1 MTLLK
6 VDARIDGFKLKSE
19 DKTLRHT
26 IRTRY
31 INLDHIEM
39 IYEDEVVL
47 YRDGRPVLKDG
58 KTVYET
64 VTRIRLTHQRETTL
78 YEHKEIKEVTENI
91 THMFEYEVLQP
102 MSDVI
107 DAINEALPD
116 MCVCDT
122 TEDKPEKPD
131 TPEKE

>member
-1 MTLLK
+1 MILLK
-6 VDARIDGFKLKSE
+6 VDARLDGVVKGE
-19 DKTLRHT
+19 DELTRHP
-26 IRTRY
+26 IKTRY
-31 INLDHIEM
+31 INLNHVEM
-39 IYEDEVVL
+39 IYEDQVLVYNEGTVVK
-47 YRDGRPVLKDG
+47 KDG
-58 KTVYET
+58 KDVYET
-64 VTRIRLTHQRETTL
+64 VTRIRLTHVRYSRATSAAI
-78 YEHKEIKEVTENI
+78 HSSTEDF
-91 THMFEYEVLQP
+91 THDFEYEVLQP

>member
-1 MTLLK
+1 MILLK
-6 VDARIDGFKLKSE
+6 VDARLDGEVLEAEQKG
-19 DKTLRHT
+19 TRHPVK
-26 IRTRY
+26 TRY
-31 INLDHIEM
+31 INLNHVEM
-39 IYEDEVVL
+39 IYEDDVLVYNEGSVVK
-47 YRDGRPVLKDG
+47 KDG
-58 KTVYET
+58 KDVYET
-64 VTRIRLTHQRETTL
+64 VTRIRLTHARKAHAAVRPDGVA
-78 YEHKEIKEVTENI
+78 YEGISHDL
-91 THMFEYEVLQP
+91 EYEVLQP